1 MEEVPLSDNS
11 LFTSV
16 IEEADAQS
24 REIVKSRA
32 LITVCIG
39 FFMVSL
45 DATVVNVALNS
56 LRLSLHVGL
65 SGLQWTVDSYTLAF
79 AALLLSAG
87 ALGDI
92 FGPKK
97 VFNVGL
103 IVFSL
108 ASALCGLSTSL
119 GALLASRVLQ
129 GVGAALLVATSLSL
143 LQKIFVEPADRARA
157 FGVWGGV
164 GGVAVAAGP
173 VLGGFLIS
181 MFGWPSVFLVNV
193 PFGILG
199 VILSARYLPKMPGE
213 ARRINFGAQVLSAV
227 ALGALAFLFISA
239 GAHGWSSRDVQIAAA
254 AFAIATC
261 LFLGI
266 ERFSANPMLPRGIF
280 RSRIFSAATTVGM
293 IINFGF
299 YGQLFVLS
307 LYFQQICK
315 YSTMET
321 GLALLPQAIVCS
333 LTAFYCG
340 RVTARTGP
348 GFPMKVGLLAGAL
361 GLFGLTFANGNSSY
375 VSVLIPMLAVG
386 FGMSFTAP
394 ATVAAGMSAAPAGQ
408 AGIVSG
414 VINAARQSGSVMG
427 IAVLGGLIGLSSN
440 FEYGMHLAFWVAS
453 VLFAGALLVTALRI
467 RK

>member
-1 MEEVPLSDNS
+1 MSDNN
-11 LFTSV
+11 
-16 IEEADAQS
+16 IIKS
-24 REIVKSRA
+24 RIKKVVTPEQETVKSRA
-32 LITVCIG
+32 LLTVCIG

-45 DATVVNVALNS
+45 DATVVNVALSS
-56 LRLSLHVGL
+56 LGSSLNIGL
-65 SGLQWTVDSYTLAF
+65 SGLQWTVDAYTLAF

-92 FGPKK
+92 FGPKR
-97 VFNVGL
+97 VFNLGL

-108 ASALCGLSTSL
+108 ASALCGIAMNLD
-119 GALLASRVLQ
+119 ALLASRVLQ

-143 LQKIFVEPADRARA
+143 LQKIFTEPADRARA

-164 GGVAVAAGP
+164 GGVAVATGP

-181 MFGWPSVFLVNV
+181 TFGWPSIFLVNV

-199 VILSARYLPKMPGE
+199 VILSARYLPNVSGE
-213 ARRINFGAQVLSAV
+213 ARRINFAAQLLSAL
-227 ALGALAFLFISA
+227 ALGSLAFLFIAA
-239 GAHGWSSRDVQIAAA
+239 GENGWSSYDVKIAIS
-254 AFAIATC
+254 AFAITTC
-261 LFLGI
+261 LFLLI
-266 ERFSANPMLPRGIF
+266 ERSSANPMLPRGIF

-299 YGQLFVLS
+299 YGQLFLLS

-348 GFPMKVGLLAGAL
+348 GFPIKVGLLAGAAGFL
-361 GLFGLTFANGNSSY
+361 GLMFVNGHSPY
-375 VSVLIPMLAVG
+375 VAVLIPMLAVG

-394 ATVAAGMSAAPAGQ
+394 ATVAAGMSTAPAGKG
-408 AGIVSG
+408 GIISG

-427 IAVLGGLIGLSSN
+427 IAVLGGLIGLSAN
-440 FEYGMHLAFWVAS
+440 FEYGMHLAFGVAC
-453 VLFAGALLVTALRI
+453 VLFAIALLITTLLV
-467 RK
+467 RKEM

>member
-1 MEEVPLSDNS
+1 MSDNN
-11 LFTSV
+11 LATSGLKKAEPLPQET
-16 IEEADAQS
+16 I
-24 REIVKSRA
+24 KSRA
-32 LITVCIG
+32 LLTVCIG

-45 DATVVNVALNS
+45 DATVVNVALSS
-56 LRLSLHVGL
+56 LGSSLHVGL

-92 FGPKK
+92 FGPKR
-97 VFNVGL
+97 VFNIGL

-108 ASALCGLSTSL
+108 ASALCGMSTSL
-119 GALLASRVLQ
+119 EALLASRVLQ

-143 LQKIFVEPADRARA
+143 LQKIFSEPADRARA

-164 GGVAVAAGP
+164 GGVAVATGP
-173 VLGGFLIS
+173 VLGGVLIS
-181 MFGWPSVFLVNV
+181 TFGWPSIFMVNV

-199 VILSARYLPKMPGE
+199 LILSARYLPKMSGE
-213 ARRINFGAQVLSAV
+213 ARRINFAAQVLSAL
-227 ALGALAFLFISA
+227 ALGSLAFLFISA
-239 GAHGWSSRDVQIAAA
+239 GENGWSSHDVK
-254 AFAIATC
+254 IATSAFVITTS
-261 LFLGI
+261 LFLLT
-266 ERFSANPMLPRGIF
+266 ERFSTNPMLPRGIF
-280 RSRIFSAATTVGM
+280 RSRIFSAATIVGM

-299 YGQLFVLS
+299 YGQLFLLS

-315 YSTMET
+315 YSTMGT
-321 GLALLPQAIVCS
+321 GLALLPQAIICS

-348 GFPMKVGLLAGAL
+348 SFPMKVGLLAGAVGFL
-361 GLFGLTFANGNSSY
+361 GLIFVNGNSSY
-375 VSVLIPMLAVG
+375 IAVLIPMLAVG

-394 ATVAAGMSAAPAGQ
+394 ATVAAGMSAAPTGKG
-408 AGIVSG
+408 GIISG

-440 FEYGMHLAFWVAS
+440 FEYGMHLAFAVAFILFS
-453 VLFAGALLVTALRI
+453 VALTITVFLV
-467 RK
+467 RKEI